1 MKSICPMAVTL
12 KQSVPREIFIIIQR
26 TERNVDWDIY
36 STPLPS
42 EGEVKVETAQMG
54 MVWGGGLGSGTDK
67 YKGKQN

>member
-26 TERNVDWDIY
+26 TERNVDWDTY

-42 EGEVKVETAQMG
+42 EGEVKVETA
-54 MVWGGGLGSGTDK
+54 
-67 YKGKQN
+67 